1 MASNNNNKMAKG
13 GRSKTVTPLR
23 IHSALPTPN
32 TRQHDATSSRAATGG
47 SSKTVTPLKIHSASA
62 TSNTRQHDA
71 TSSRAATGGSSK
83 MVTPLK
89 IHSAL
94 PTPNTRQQDALNARA
109 ATVMS
114 MNPIILVTL
123 RNAGK
128 HASSASGMPASG
140 RRPFTTEQQ
149 KQSQA
154 SSTGLYLVTRAG
166 DQPRRQAPSSSASN
180 RNGQSSTSSS
190 QRGHAESH
198 GAGKPKSTGTKNK

>member
-1 MASNNNNKMAKG
+1 SQKVSFMASSNNNKMAKG
-13 GRSKTVTPLR
+13 GSSKTVTPLK
-23 IHSALPTPN
+23 IHSASTTSN
-32 TRQHDATSSRAATGG
+32 TRQHDAASSRAATGG
-47 SSKTVTPLKIHSASA
+47 SSKTVTPLKIHSAS
-62 TSNTRQHDA
+62 
-71 TSSRAATGGSSK
+71 
-83 MVTPLK
+83 
-89 IHSAL
+89 
-94 PTPNTRQQDALNARA
+94 PTPNTRQQEALNARA
-109 ATVMS
+109 ATAMS
-114 MNPIILVTL
+114 MNPVTPVTL

-140 RRPFTTEQQ
+140 RRPSTTEQQ

-180 RNGQSSTSSS
+180 RNGQSSASSS